1 MKKYDELYN
10 TIKKEIT
17 TEQLLPGAKL
27 PSVRKAA
34 AIYGVSRT
42 TVQNAYFALAADGFI
57 ISEPQSGYYNA
68 YKKAKETDKKQNNS
82 KNNILYDFKSGNA
95 DKNSFEFNLWRRYM
109 KNALRQDK
117 KLLSYG
123 EVQGEYEL
131 RDVLSDYIREK
142 RNVTSSPNRIVIGT
156 GHQSLLGVLC
166 SLIDEK
172 GTVSFPDKSFIQGAS
187 LFDDYG
193 FEVKYRYK
201 DADIIYVSPSH
212 MNKRGDV
219 MPNKRRIELVD
230 YSSKN
235 GSLIIEDDYESDFQY
250 SGTPAP
256 SLHALTGG
264 ENVIYISSFSN
275 LLLPSIR
282 ISFMVLTE
290 ELAEKYENEIYKY
303 NQTAGKTEQ
312 IALAQYIRDGHLK
325 AQIRKTRRFYTA
337 KTKAFSVL
345 LANEFKNAEIE
356 ISENALKIIM
366 SIPFNKSMDIFEK
379 NGISVLIESYENG
392 ILKMILNP
400 SAVPQ
405 DMFYEAVKA
414 LKSALGNNE

>member
-1 MKKYDELYN
+1 
-10 TIKKEIT
+10 
-17 TEQLLPGAKL
+17 
-27 PSVRKAA
+27 
-34 AIYGVSRT
+34 
-42 TVQNAYFALAADGFI
+42 
-57 ISEPQSGYYNA
+57 
-68 YKKAKETDKKQNNS
+68 
-82 KNNILYDFKSGNA
+82 
-95 DKNSFEFNLWRRYM
+95 M
-109 KNALRQDK
+109 KNALRQDE

-123 EVQGEYEL
+123 EAQGEYEL
-131 RDVLSDYIREK
+131 RDVLSDYIRDK
-142 RNVTSSPNRIVIGT
+142 RNVISSPNRIVIGA
-156 GHQSLLGVLC
+156 GHQSLLGILC

-172 GTVSFPDKSFIQGAS
+172 CTASFPDKSFIQGAS
-187 LFDDYG
+187 LFSDYG
-193 FEVKYRYK
+193 FDVKYRYK

-212 MNKRGDV
+212 MNARGNV

-235 GSLIIEDDYESDFQY
+235 KSLIIEDDYESDFQY

-256 SLHALTGG
+256 SLHALAGG
-264 ENVIYISSFSN
+264 GNVVYISSFSN

-290 ELAEKYENEIYKY
+290 ELAEKYEKEIYKY

-312 IALAQYIRDGHLK
+312 IALSQYIRDGHLK

-337 KTKAFSVL
+337 KTKAFAAL
-345 LANEFKNAEIE
+345 LSEEFKNAEIE

-366 SIPFNKSMDIFEK
+366 SVPFNKSIERFEE
-379 NGISVLIESYENG
+379 NGIAVLAESYENG

-405 DMFYEAVKA
+405 DMFYAAVKA
-414 LKSALGNNE
+414 LKSTIN

>member
-1 MKKYDELYN
+1 MNKYDELYN
-10 TIKKEIT
+10 KIKKEIT

-27 PSVRKAA
+27 PSIRKAA

-57 ISEPQSGYYNA
+57 ISEPQSGYYIA
-68 YKKAKETDKKQNNS
+68 YKKAKKTTEKKHNDKR
-82 KNNILYDFKSGNA
+82 NILYDFKSGNA
-95 DKNSFEFNLWRRYM
+95 DKSSFEFNLWRRYM
-109 KNALRQDK
+109 KNALRQDE

-172 GTVSFPDKSFIQGAS
+172 GTISFPDKSFIQGAS
-187 LFDDYG
+187 LFNDYG
-193 FEVKYRYK
+193 FDVKYRYK

-212 MNKRGDV
+212 MNKQGDV
-219 MPNKRRIELVD
+219 MPNKRRIELVNH
-230 YSSKN
+230 SSKN
-235 GSLIIEDDYESDFQY
+235 NSLIIEDDYESDFQY

-256 SLHALTGG
+256 SLHALAGG
-264 ENVIYISSFSN
+264 GNVVYISSFSN

-290 ELAEKYENEIYKY
+290 ELAEKYERELYKF

-312 IALAQYIRDGHLK
+312 IALSQYIRDGHLK

-337 KTKAFSVL
+337 KTKSFAGL
-345 LANEFKNAEIE
+345 LSKEFKNAKIE
-356 ISENALKIIM
+356 ISENSLKIIM
-366 SIPFNKSMDIFEK
+366 RIPFSKSLDVFEK
-379 NGISVLIESYENG
+379 NGIAVLAESYENG
-392 ILKMILNP
+392 ILKIILNP
-400 SAVPQ
+400 SAVNE
-405 DMFYEAVKA
+405 DMFDNAINA
-414 LKSALGNNE
+414 LKRALS